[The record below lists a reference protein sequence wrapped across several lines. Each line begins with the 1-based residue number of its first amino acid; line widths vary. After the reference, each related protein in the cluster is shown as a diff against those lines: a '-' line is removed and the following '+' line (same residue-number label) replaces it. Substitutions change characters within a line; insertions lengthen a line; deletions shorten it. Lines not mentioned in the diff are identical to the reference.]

1 MSSNQVTLVRKK
13 KPKKASRPKTRSQGL
28 RKMSQCLKKS

>member
-13 KPKKASRPKTRSQGL
+13 KPKKASRPKKQGHKACE
-28 RKMSQCLKKS
+28 RCRNA